1 MEVEPWP
8 NNIKYKMNCYC
19 DLFNEHIKNL
29 DNILRTCKK
38 YNGNTLEIGKK
49 TPPTPLSKPKKL
61 KTKTTEPSHWL
72 HVIFISKPI
81 CDQP

>member
-19 DLFNEHIKNL
+19 DLLNEHIGNL

-38 YNGNTLEIGKK
+38 YNKNTLEIGKK
-49 TPPTPLSKPKKL
+49 HPPPPSPNPKNKKL
-61 KTKTTEPSHWL
+61 RPLNLLIGCMQFLFPTNL
-72 HVIFISKPI
+72 
-81 CDQP
+81 